1 MNEQNTE
8 TSENTPGTSEQ
19 QQSSDNEPQ
28 QRTESQILTEKI
40 AELESQIAASKDL
53 LLRKAAEFDNYK
65 RRTEQN
71 AINFAKYASENI
83 ILELLPIIDDLSRSL
98 KSGKDLSADG
108 QTGRQENDPLIK
120 GVELILNKF
129 MKMLESQGVKAIE
142 SIGKE
147 FNVDF
152 HDVMMQ
158 VPKKDVAPHT
168 IIDEIEKGYVLH
180 DKVIRHSKVIV
191 ATSPESEEAKN

>member
-1 MNEQNTE
+1 MENQDTEQTINEQQE
-8 TSENTPGTSEQ
+8 T
-19 QQSSDNEPQ
+19 PQ
-28 QRTESQILTEKI
+28 QEAPQKSELEIAIEKI
-40 AELESQIAASKDL
+40 GDLELQISSYKDQ
-53 LLRKAAEFDNYK
+53 LLRKAAEFENYK

-98 KSGKDLSADG
+98 KSGKDLPASSQAG
-108 QTGRQENDPLIK
+108 KSENDPLYK
-120 GVELILNKF
+120 GVELIFNKF
-129 MKMLESQGVKAIE
+129 NKILESQGVTAME

-158 VPKKDVAPHT
+158 IPRTDVAPH
-168 IIDEIEKGYVLH
+168 IIVDEIEKGYLLN
-180 DKVIRHSKVIV
+180 DKVIRHAKVV
-191 ATSPESEEAKN
+191 VAATSPVENEEEVKN